1 MAGLGDDELS
11 ARLSIR
17 LLGAVEVRIEGTP
30 VDIGGTQPRAIIA
43 HLALDAGRIVP
54 VDRLITRLWDEEPPR
69 TPLGTLQS
77 YVSRLRRLLEPQR
90 AAGAPPSVLVSEA
103 PGYVLVVP
111 RTQVD
116 VHRFTALADEAR
128 SALGADDPARALSA
142 ADRALAL
149 WLGDPLAGIGPEQQ
163 VGPIALPFVEQHAAT
178 IEDRFEALLALGRHR
193 EAVPALHAASEDA
206 PLRERRWGLLATALY
221 RSGRQADALR
231 AIADVRSRLLD
242 ELGLDISPDLRTLER
257 RILDQDPALAHHAH
271 AHAGSASAP
280 TVVTEAPPTTEPT
293 AERAAAAPAGPDQA
307 TGNEPST
314 DRPPRVVGRQREWR
328 ELVAALDRAER
339 GSTQLV
345 LLEGE
350 AGIGKS
356 TLLEALAQYATQ
368 RGWRQATGRCVE
380 AGLAP
385 SLWPAL
391 EIVRDLV
398 DGGTPPDAA
407 TNPLVQL
414 IVDDVRPSAPTSVE
428 LVTSF
433 VELLDALGSGPLL
446 VILDD
451 VHWAD
456 RATLDVLNV
465 AAQRLGQRPVV
476 IVAAFR
482 PPGEIPGS
490 QLTETLGRLRRLPAL
505 TSVVV
510 SPLEVDEVAELMTQT
525 SGATPDSE
533 LAAHVRAR
541 AGGNPLFVV
550 ELARLAGERGVAG
563 PTNVPDAIR
572 DVVRERLARLPE
584 RATAEL
590 EIAAVLG
597 ERFQLQ
603 TVIAAS
609 DRSADDCLDA
619 LDAAIVTRII
629 VPDGPDYRF
638 AHALVRD
645 AVLADLSPVRRQR
658 LHAAVADAIAATL
671 GDGPSTAE
679 PIAHH
684 RLAARAVLDPV
695 LVAEALVAAADVARW
710 KNALDDGEW
719 FAEQALEVLEGARRG
734 PGRLRAEVNAV
745 EAIISVSYRRGE
757 SAADGLVDRIGQ
769 IATRS
774 RSESV
779 AALVLFLR
787 FGEIDDVAHVTEV
800 QSVVAEARELAARA
814 TEPYA
819 VVTLAYLLA
828 SWSLL
833 IGDPVSAVAECRRGF
848 AATGS
853 ATPDDPPEH
862 VPLVLLPLIAGMA
875 EALTGDADSAR
886 VQVNRRMRAWLA
898 RRSEVDD
905 IGEQN
910 VTFSAALIEAVLGD
924 PERLIAR
931 VAGYSAVGSAGLFPE
946 QDASVEL
953 LITWAES
960 SLGRPGELDR
970 ADRAMATLDAG
981 PDLVLVAAMR
991 SFHASAA
998 MAAGDPRCVDML
1010 ADARSEAERRG
1021 EVWWLAEIVRLQA
1034 LADARFGDGA
1044 RVNDLLDE
1052 AAAIAGDQRASLLS
1066 ARVDDTRAR
1075 LAAATRA

>member
-1 MAGLGDDELS
+1 MAELGDDDLS
-11 ARLSIR
+11 SRLSIR
-17 LLGAVEVRIEGTP
+17 LLGAVEVRIAGVP
-30 VDIGGTQPRAIIA
+30 VDIGGTQPRAIVA

-54 VDRLITRLWDEEPPR
+54 VDRLITRLWDDDPPR

-77 YVSRLRRLLEPQR
+77 YVSRLRRILEPVR
-90 AAGAPPSVLVSEA
+90 EAGSPPSVLVSEA
-103 PGYVLVVP
+103 PGYLLAVP

-116 VHRFTALADEAR
+116 VHRFADLADEAR
-128 SALGADDPARALSA
+128 SRLAANDPARALSA
-142 ADRALAL
+142 ADSALQL
-149 WLGDPLAGIGPEQQ
+149 WLGEPLAGIGPDQQ
-163 VGPIALPFVEQHAAT
+163 VGPIALPFVELHAAT
-178 IEDRFEALLALGRHR
+178 IEDRFDALLALGRHG
-193 EAVPALHAASEDA
+193 EAVPALHAAIEES

-242 ELGLDISPDLRTLER
+242 ELGLDVSPELRTLER
-257 RILDQDPALAHHAH
+257 RILDHDPALGRDTVSAAG
-271 AHAGSASAP
+271 AGSVTAP
-280 TVVTEAPPTTEPT
+280 TPP
-293 AERAAAAPAGPDQA
+293 AAADSG
-307 TGNEPST
+307 
-314 DRPPRVVGRQREWR
+314 DRLESGRARRVVGRQREWG
-328 ELVAALDRAER
+328 ELVAALDRAEH
-339 GSTQLV
+339 GAAQLV

-356 TLLEALAQYATQ
+356 TLLDALADHATG
-368 RGWRQATGRCVE
+368 RGWRRATGRCVE

-398 DGGTPPDAA
+398 GEAGPPPDAA

-414 IVDDVRPSAPTSVE
+414 VVHDVRPAAPTSVE

-433 VELLDALGSGPLL
+433 VDLLDALGSEPLL
-446 VILDD
+446 VTLDD

-456 RATLDVLNV
+456 RATLDVLGV
-465 AAQRLGQRPVV
+465 AAQRLGARPVV
-476 IVAAFR
+476 VVAAFR
-482 PPGEIPGS
+482 PPNQVPGS
-490 QLTETLGRLRRLPAL
+490 LLAETLGRLRRLPRL
-505 TSVVV
+505 TSMTV
-510 SPLEVDEVAELMTQT
+510 SPLAVDEVAELMSQT
-525 SGATPDSE
+525 AGATPDDE
-533 LAAHVRAR
+533 LAEQVHTR

-563 PTNVPDAIR
+563 ATSIPDAIR
-572 DVVRERLARLPE
+572 DVVRERLARLPD

-619 LDAAIVTRII
+619 LDAAIVTRIL
-629 VPDGPDYRF
+629 VPDGSEYRF

-658 LHAAVADAIAATL
+658 LHAAIADAIVATL

-684 RLAARAVLDPV
+684 RLAARAILDPV
-695 LVAEALVAAADVARW
+695 VVAEALVEAADVARW
-710 KNALDDGEW
+710 KNALDDGERL
-719 FAEQALEVLEGARRG
+719 AELALDVLDGARRG

-745 EAIISVSYRRGE
+745 EAIISVSYRRSE
-757 SAADGLVDRIGQ
+757 ILPEELIARVDQ

-787 FGEIDDVAHVTEV
+787 FGHIDEVAHLSEMEP
-800 QSVVAEARELAARA
+800 VVAEARALAERA

-819 VVTLAYLLA
+819 VVTLSYLLG
-828 SWSLL
+828 SWALL
-833 IGDPVSAVAECRRGF
+833 YGDPVSAVDECRRGF

-853 ATPDDPPEH
+853 ATPDDPPDH
-862 VPLVLLPLIAGMA
+862 VPLVLLPLMAGMA
-875 EALTGDADSAR
+875 EALVGDAESAR

-898 RRSEVDD
+898 KRSQVDD
-905 IGEQN
+905 VGEQN
-910 VTFSAALIEAVLGD
+910 VTFSALLVEALLGD
-924 PERLIAR
+924 PHR
-931 VAGYSAVGSAGLFPE
+931 VLTRGAGYVPVGALGLFPE
-946 QDASVEL
+946 QDASVAL
-953 LITWAES
+953 LTTWAEL
-960 SLGRPGELDR
+960 SLGRPGDVDL
-970 ADRAMATLDAG
+970 ADRAMATIDAG
-981 PDLVLVAAMR
+981 PDLVLRAAQR
-991 SFHASAA
+991 SFLAGAQ
-998 MAAGDPRCVDML
+998 MAAGDPRCVATL
-1010 ADARSEAERRG
+1010 ALARSEAEDRG

-1034 LADARFGDGA
+1034 DADARFGDGSG
-1044 RVNDLLDE
+1044 VGGFLDE
-1052 AAAIAGDQRASLLS
+1052 AAAIAAEQGASMLS
-1066 ARVDDTRAR
+1066 TRIDDTRAR
-1075 LAAATRA
+1075 LVAATTP